1 MMEIDVD
8 IYDFSTDIEVRLIR
22 GQGEYD
28 LKGKEP
34 SSIRHNNIDYKL
46 TRMDWMELRNKVRE
60 YEPPLLAMPMYFA
73 VKPKGNVYFYPI
85 PSQDFLLI
93 CKPPKKVADKTA
105 LPYDPG
111 DAVIER
117 EHAVI
122 AVCRALSHR
131 MVDDYDRAVLLRF
144 ADDAEML
151 VKIMQRVRQLTTL
164 GMSKQ
169 EALETAQKERKD

>member
-1 MMEIDVD
+1 VD
-8 IYDFSTDIEVRLIR
+8 IHDFSTEIKLQLTH
-22 GQGEYD
+22 GKGEYI
-28 LKGKEP
+28 LRGAEP
-34 SSIRHNNIDYKL
+34 YSIRHNNIDYKL

-60 YEPPLLAMPMYFA
+60 YEPPLLAMPTYFA
-73 VKPKGNVYFYPI
+73 IKPDGLTVLFPF
-85 PSQDFLLI
+85 PSQKFTLI
-93 CKPPKKVADKTA
+93 CTSPKKAATKTA

-164 GMSKQ
+164 GMSKA
-169 EALETAQKERKD
+169 EALETAQKEGKK